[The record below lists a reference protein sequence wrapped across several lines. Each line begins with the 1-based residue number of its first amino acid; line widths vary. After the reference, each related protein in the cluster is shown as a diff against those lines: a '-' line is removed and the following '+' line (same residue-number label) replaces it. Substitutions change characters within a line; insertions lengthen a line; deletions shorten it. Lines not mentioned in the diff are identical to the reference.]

1 MVQSICLF
9 SLERLREEATAL
21 IQKGCLNSQQPIY
34 TLSQYLTTREWLY
47 VELELEE
54 YGFLLRDRISELV
67 GQQKWSED

>member
-1 MVQSICLF
+1 MVQSICVY
-9 SLERLREEATAL
+9 SLERLREDAIAL
-21 IQKGCLNSQQPIY
+21 IQNGCINSGQPIY

-47 VELELEE
+47 AERELEE